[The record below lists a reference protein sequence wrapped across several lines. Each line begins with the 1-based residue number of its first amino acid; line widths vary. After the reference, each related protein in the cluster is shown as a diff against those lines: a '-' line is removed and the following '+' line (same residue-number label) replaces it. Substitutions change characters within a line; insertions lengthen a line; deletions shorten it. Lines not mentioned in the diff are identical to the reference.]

1 MTGFFTKFR
10 SKGRPGTE
18 SGEPHLVLAAFGK
31 HPGWDDH
38 MPGIGVETETLAYV
52 KQTLYV
58 GGIGRQI
65 DSGAWEK
72 LEPEK
77 RVEGFDHVFLWQ
89 RGSELL
95 LGQIWSSTD
104 RKGRAKYPMIL
115 CVDSEGVSPQFLL
128 EQVNAELEQLRAT
141 CQSVTTAEQVA
152 AACQASQQRLRA
164 PATPVESKLGPPAG
178 VEARRRLLDHS
189 ENGPDRIGLLRIL
202 HELRMTPA
210 SNAGKSGAQSE
221 SSVGTCQLRVP
232 DIGGANGESMAAW
245 SAFFQ
250 AAAPKGTSVFVTHR
264 KATNWVDVIIGEPVS
279 DYFFCLGAGL
289 KALPLNTQIPYDL
302 SPELTLSLNQVE
314 SRFLGEEPT
323 VQPVQPAP
331 PKTPPAVKPP
341 PPITAPPVAKAPPA
355 RTAPPVM
362 VEKPAPPAPSPVP
375 ASPVASGP
383 SPKNKSPFL
392 ILMVCAVVIV
402 GAVAIWLLNANRNSK
417 PAAAKPTAPPVAS
430 TSAAPVATVHPLED
444 QYNAAMNGARAALN
458 RQDYADTVAQADAAL
473 RIKPGDPAATG
484 VKSEA
489 QSKID
494 VGPGKL
500 EKSYQAAIQAAQAA
514 YTQGDYTTA
523 MAQATAAL
531 AVRAGDPIAMKLQT
545 DAKAQSDLTKIAAGQ
560 NEQKYQA
567 AMTSAQTAL
576 DQRDFPT
583 ALAQADAALAI
594 KSNDA
599 AAVQLKA
606 TAQSMKDAADLAIQ
620 HQQAFD
626 AAMADARA
634 ALANKD
640 YATVMAKTD
649 EALQLRS
656 NDAGATTLKN
666 EAVAAQQAVTAKAS
680 QDGQYSNL
688 ISSAQSA
695 YDGKDYTTTIAQTE
709 SALDI
714 RPGDPMATDLRKR
727 AMDSK
732 DLSNA
737 ESLIKIGQFAQAKD
751 LCLAH
756 AGTPAFDNLAV
767 RMKTLVAQKYNT
779 DLEVY
784 LVQFGLLD
792 PRKAMSAQARNATE
806 LIGDLPND
814 QRDRCLNYVSFL
826 KKTFQAAGSLD
837 AARAKQIDDLVK
849 AINEHS

>member
-1 MTGFFTKFR
+1 
-10 SKGRPGTE
+10 
-18 SGEPHLVLAAFGK
+18 
-31 HPGWDDH
+31 
-38 MPGIGVETETLAYV
+38 
-52 KQTLYV
+52 
-58 GGIGRQI
+58 
-65 DSGAWEK
+65 
-72 LEPEK
+72 
-77 RVEGFDHVFLWQ
+77 
-89 RGSELL
+89 
-95 LGQIWSSTD
+95 
-104 RKGRAKYPMIL
+104 
-115 CVDSEGVSPQFLL
+115 
-128 EQVNAELEQLRAT
+128 
-141 CQSVTTAEQVA
+141 
-152 AACQASQQRLRA
+152 
-164 PATPVESKLGPPAG
+164 
-178 VEARRRLLDHS
+178 
-189 ENGPDRIGLLRIL
+189 
-202 HELRMTPA
+202 
-210 SNAGKSGAQSE
+210 
-221 SSVGTCQLRVP
+221 
-232 DIGGANGESMAAW
+232 
-245 SAFFQ
+245 
-250 AAAPKGTSVFVTHR
+250 
-264 KATNWVDVIIGEPVS
+264 
-279 DYFFCLGAGL
+279 
-289 KALPLNTQIPYDL
+289 
-302 SPELTLSLNQVE
+302 
-314 SRFLGEEPT
+314 
-323 VQPVQPAP
+323 
-331 PKTPPAVKPP
+331 
-341 PPITAPPVAKAPPA
+341 
-355 RTAPPVM
+355 
-362 VEKPAPPAPSPVP
+362 
-375 ASPVASGP
+375 
-383 SPKNKSPFL
+383 
-392 ILMVCAVVIV
+392 
-402 GAVAIWLLNANRNSK
+402 
-417 PAAAKPTAPPVAS
+417 
-430 TSAAPVATVHPLED
+430 
-444 QYNAAMNGARAALN
+444 
-458 RQDYADTVAQADAAL
+458 
-473 RIKPGDPAATG
+473 
-484 VKSEA
+484 
-489 QSKID
+489 
-494 VGPGKL
+494 
-500 EKSYQAAIQAAQAA
+500 
-514 YTQGDYTTA
+514 
-523 MAQATAAL
+523 
-531 AVRAGDPIAMKLQT
+531 
-545 DAKAQSDLTKIAAGQ
+545 
-560 NEQKYQA
+560 
-567 AMTSAQTAL
+567 MTSAQAAL